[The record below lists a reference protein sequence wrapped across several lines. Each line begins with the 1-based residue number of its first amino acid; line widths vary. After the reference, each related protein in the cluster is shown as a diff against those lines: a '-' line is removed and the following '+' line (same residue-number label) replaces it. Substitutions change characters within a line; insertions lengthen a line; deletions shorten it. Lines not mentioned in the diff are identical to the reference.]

1 MTIGATRFSAAMS
14 ADRIETREVDLAAM
28 ATSTR
33 GFMSVS
39 SFLPFSNRAALTAS
53 AAALAVGLVSGN
65 ALAGAAPAGE
75 RESTAKPTMNF
86 VGSFQASPEQ
96 STGPRSSLLAKLRQ
110 AAAAEPDAETVIT
123 PASLGTTSR
132 ALTHDIEVP
141 AELDDTVMVPES
153 LVADVNDPF
162 EPINRAIFGFN
173 EIVDLVVL
181 RPVSHVYRRV
191 VPQPLRTGVANALH
205 NFATPVIFAND
216 LLQGRPDRATT
227 TAVRFLVNSTA
238 GFGGLV
244 DAAAAGG
251 LPRHSEDFGQTLAV
265 WGARPGAYI
274 VLPVL
279 GPSNVRDTVGLGV
292 DTVMHPATWLMWD
305 LDFIERSSPIL
316 AYTVSTHEAYL
327 DEAQALRSTSPD
339 FYATVRDIY
348 AQRRAAD
355 IANSDFGIGGFDEQG
370 FRSSAPTDA
379 TGAPAGDGISDDMF
393 DSLPPIPTE

>member
-1 MTIGATRFSAAMS
+1 
-14 ADRIETREVDLAAM
+14 
-28 ATSTR
+28 
-33 GFMSVS
+33 MSVFS
-39 SFLPFSNRAALTAS
+39 SPLRPFGKAALTAS
-53 AAALAVGLVSGN
+53 SAALAAALLSGAVW
-65 ALAGAAPAGE
+65 AGQGE
-75 RESTAKPTMNF
+75 GTPGKPTMNF
-86 VGSFQASPEQ
+86 VGSFKASPDQ
-96 STGPRSSLLAKLRQ
+96 ATRLRSSLLSKLRQ
-110 AAAAEPDAETVIT
+110 ARSDDTVIE
-123 PASLGTTSR
+123 PAAHGTTSR
-132 ALTHDIEVP
+132 ALTHDTEVP
-141 AELDDTVMVPES
+141 AELDDAVVVPES
-153 LVADVNDPF
+153 LVADLNDPF
-162 EPINRAIFGFN
+162 EPINRVIFGFN
-173 EIVDLVVL
+173 EIVDFLVL
-181 RPVSHVYRRV
+181 RPVSHVYRHV
-191 VPQPLRTGVANALH
+191 VPQPLRTGVSNALH

-216 LLQGRPDRATT
+216 VLQGRPERAKT

-244 DAAAAGG
+244 DAAAAAG

-279 GPSNVRDTVGLGV
+279 GPSTVRDTVGLGV

-305 LDFIERSSPIL
+305 LDFIERSAPIL

-355 IANSDFGIGGFDEQG
+355 IANYDFGAGGFDEEG
-370 FRSSAPTDA
+370 FRDSGMDADGSADA
-379 TGAPAGDGISDDMF
+379 GLSDDMF

>member
-1 MTIGATRFSAAMS
+1 
-14 ADRIETREVDLAAM
+14 
-28 ATSTR
+28 
-33 GFMSVS
+33 MSVS
-39 SFLPFSNRAALTAS
+39 RSHLRPYGKAALTVS
-53 AAALAVGLVSGN
+53 AAVLAAGLFSG
-65 ALAGAAPAGE
+65 AVLGGERDAAPGQ
-75 RESTAKPTMNF
+75 PTMNF
-86 VGSFQASPEQ
+86 VGSFEATPDQ
-96 STGPRSSLLAKLRQ
+96 STGPRSSLLSKLRQ
-110 AAAAEPDAETVIT
+110 GRGPETADETVAGTVIE
-123 PASLGTTSR
+123 PAALGTTSR
-132 ALTHDIEVP
+132 ALTHGTDVP
-141 AELDDTVMVPES
+141 AELDDTVMVPED
-153 LVADVNDPF
+153 LVAGVNDPF
-162 EPINRAIFGFN
+162 EPVNRVIFGFN
-173 EIVDLVVL
+173 EIVDFLVL

-205 NFATPVIFAND
+205 NFASPIIFAND
-216 LLQGRPDRATT
+216 VLQGRPARAKT

-355 IANSDFGIGGFDEQG
+355 IANDDFGAGGFDDEG
-370 FRSSAPTDA
+370 FRGSVAPDGA
-379 TGAPAGDGISDDMF
+379 GDPDAPAGDGISDDMF

>member
-1 MTIGATRFSAAMS
+1 
-14 ADRIETREVDLAAM
+14 
-28 ATSTR
+28 
-33 GFMSVS
+33 MSVS
-39 SFLPFSNRAALTAS
+39 SSLLRPFGKAALTAS
-53 AAALAVGLVSGN
+53 AAVLAAGLLSGAALASEPD
-65 ALAGAAPAGE
+65 AAPG
-75 RESTAKPTMNF
+75 KPAMNF
-86 VGSFQASPEQ
+86 VGAFEASPDEA
-96 STGPRSSLLAKLRQ
+96 TRPRSSLMSMLRQ
-110 AAAAEPDAETVIT
+110 ARAPGAVAGTVIE
-123 PASLGTTSR
+123 PAALGTTSR
-132 ALTHDIEVP
+132 ALTHDTEVP
-141 AELDDTVMVPES
+141 AELDDSVVVPES
-153 LVADVNDPF
+153 LVDDVNDPF
-162 EPINRAIFGFN
+162 EPINRVVFGFN
-173 EIVDLVVL
+173 EIVDFLVL
-181 RPVSHVYRRV
+181 RPVSNVYRRV

-216 LLQGRPDRATT
+216 VLQGRPERAKT

-274 VLPVL
+274 VLPVF

-305 LDFIERSSPIL
+305 LDFIERSAPIL

-348 AQRRAAD
+348 AQRRASD
-355 IANSDFGIGGFDEQG
+355 IANDDFG
-370 FRSSAPTDA
+370 
-379 TGAPAGDGISDDMF
+379 AGDPDAQASGDAISDDMF
-393 DSLPPIPTE
+393 ESLPPIPTE

>member
-1 MTIGATRFSAAMS
+1 
-14 ADRIETREVDLAAM
+14 
-28 ATSTR
+28 
-33 GFMSVS
+33 MSVS
-39 SFLPFSNRAALTAS
+39 SYPLRPFGKAALTAS
-53 AAALAVGLVSGN
+53 AAVLAAGLLSGAALASQGDS
-65 ALAGAAPAGE
+65 APG
-75 RESTAKPTMNF
+75 KPAMNF
-86 VGSFQASPEQ
+86 VGSFEVSPDQ
-96 STGPRSSLLAKLRQ
+96 STGPRSSLLSKLRQ
-110 AAAAEPDAETVIT
+110 AHDAEPVAGTVIE
-123 PASLGTTSR
+123 PAALGTTSR

-141 AELDDTVMVPES
+141 AELDDTVVPES
-153 LVADVNDPF
+153 LVDDVNDPF
-162 EPINRAIFGFN
+162 EPINRVIFGFN
-173 EIVDLVVL
+173 EIVDLIVL

-191 VPQPLRTGVANALH
+191 VPQPLRTGVSNALH
-205 NFATPVIFAND
+205 NFATPIIFAND
-216 LLQGRPDRATT
+216 VLQGRPERAKT
-227 TAVRFLVNSTA
+227 TAIRFLVNSTA

-244 DAAAAGG
+244 DAAAAAG

-305 LDFIERSSPIL
+305 LDFIERSSPVL

-355 IANSDFGIGGFDEQG
+355 IANDDFGIGGFDDEG
-370 FRSSAPTDA
+370 FRGSAPTED
-379 TGAPAGDGISDDMF
+379 TGADAPAGISDDMF

>member
-1 MTIGATRFSAAMS
+1 
-14 ADRIETREVDLAAM
+14 
-28 ATSTR
+28 
-33 GFMSVS
+33 MSVS
-39 SFLPFSNRAALTAS
+39 SSHLRPFGKAALTAS
-53 AAALAVGLVSGN
+53 AVVLAAGLVSGT
-65 ALAGAAPAGE
+65 ALAGATLAGE
-75 RESTAKPTMNF
+75 RDSAPARPTMNF
-86 VGSFQASPEQ
+86 VGSFEASPSLSSGQ
-96 STGPRSSLLAKLRQ
+96 STGPRSSLLSMLRQ
-110 AAAAEPDAETVIT
+110 VAAAEPDAETVVA

-162 EPINRAIFGFN
+162 EPINRVIFGFN

-205 NFATPVIFAND
+205 NFATPVILAND
-216 LLQGRPDRATT
+216 LLQGRPERART

-355 IANSDFGIGGFDEQG
+355 IANSDFGAGGFDEQG

-379 TGAPAGDGISDDMF
+379 TGAPAEDGISDDMF

>member
-1 MTIGATRFSAAMS
+1 
-14 ADRIETREVDLAAM
+14 
-28 ATSTR
+28 
-33 GFMSVS
+33 MSVS
-39 SFLPFSNRAALTAS
+39 SSRRFFETAALTVS
-53 AAALAVGLVSGN
+53 ATLLAAGLLSGT
-65 ALAGAAPAGE
+65 ALAGERDLAPA
-75 RESTAKPTMNF
+75 TPTMNF
-86 VGSFQASPEQ
+86 VGSFEAAPDQVTGQ
-96 STGPRSSLLAKLRQ
+96 STGPRSSLLSKLRQ
-110 AAAAEPDAETVIT
+110 AYAAEALDEAVIT
-123 PASLGTTSR
+123 PAALGTTSR
-132 ALTHDIEVP
+132 ALTHDTEVP
-141 AELDDTVMVPES
+141 AEPDGTVVVPED
-153 LVADVNDPF
+153 LVAGVNDPF
-162 EPINRAIFGFN
+162 EPVNRVIFGFN
-173 EIVDLVVL
+173 ELVDFLVL

-205 NFATPVIFAND
+205 NFASPIIFAND
-216 LLQGRPDRATT
+216 VLQGRPERAKT

-238 GFGGLV
+238 GFGGMV

-279 GPSNVRDTVGLGV
+279 GPSNVRDTVGMGV

-305 LDFIERSSPIL
+305 LEFIERSAPIL

-355 IANSDFGIGGFDEQG
+355 IANDDFGFGGFDEEG
-370 FRSSAPTDA
+370 FRGSTDPADPDAGASAEN
-379 TGAPAGDGISDDMF
+379 GISDDMF